1 MTTTPRPQINI
12 DPSER
17 LIAIGR
23 TGAGKTEWVKA
34 MLRVAAKS
42 YPVVIID
49 PKADW
54 LGQFPAWE
62 TKKKQ
67 PGTVDKPHLTRVFNP
82 KFHVQ
87 VMQLNMTDHAEAL
100 SKACEDI
107 LAWGRRTR
115 RGIMV
120 YFDECTNIATSTR
133 IPPGVSALWTMG
145 RSLNVGAWIG
155 NQRSLRIPEIFKSQA
170 ESFVV
175 FDLPGPRDRKDV
187 AEYTHTPAIEEMEE
201 VPLYHYWY
209 FHRKA
214 MRHAVLMPPLDLG
227 ERVQSERVSKH

>member
-1 MTTTPRPQINI
+1 MESARIRI

-23 TGAGKTEWVKA
+23 TGAGKTQWVKS
-34 MLRVAAKS
+34 MLRAISKS

-54 LGQFPAWE
+54 LGQFPTWAKGRE
-62 TKKKQ
+62 K
-67 PGTVDKPHLTRVFNP
+67 GSVDKPHLTRVFNP
-82 KFHVQ
+82 KYHVQ
-87 VMQLNMTDHAEAL
+87 CMQLNMTDNEPEL

-107 LAWGRRTR
+107 LAWGRKTR
-115 RGIMV
+115 RGIFV

-145 RSLNVGAWIG
+145 RSLKVGAWIG
-155 NQRSLRIPEIFKSQA
+155 NQRALRIPEIFKSQA

-175 FDLPGPRDRKDV
+175 FDLPGKRDRLDV
-187 AEYTHTPAIEEMEE
+187 ADYTNTPEIVEEEHIPEYS
-201 VPLYHYWY
+201 YWY
-209 FHRKA
+209 LHRKT
-214 MRHAVLMPPLDLG
+214 MRHAVLMPPLNI
-227 ERVQSERVSKH
+227 EEKVSREVVRK